1 MADIV
6 FAFDPAI
13 HRPIPVPE
21 SAPAEIAAAIS
32 GAALAA
38 LEEAAAVATRAE
50 AVALV
55 VCGRLLDPSR
65 ASPAQAARLRRTV
78 MSLASSG
85 CRTVVVADDTTICH
99 DLARMLGEPRGLAFV
114 TPAAP
119 LTLDVRGLAVEL
131 VSAHGPAGAAAAD
144 VVTGE
149 PSPLH
154 RRVIIGWDNAL
165 WSADRWAPDEP
176 AYGVVPQPRLS
187 ATAAAFASTATSSA
201 AWSQPGT
208 FWIWASR
215 QTQTLPVGVH
225 ALPPLQPRSAE
236 EAASGACCT
245 LTLLDRASMD
255 EAEPSGIA
263 APHAEWRGSWREVP
277 THRVAWRTVSVES
290 PTGDDEELA
299 TLLWSA
305 LEKEPRDR
313 TTAVELIRCSVAC
326 GTSVARRVRVGEIAA
341 ETLARL
347 RGLYDPKAFPW
358 WCVDLVA
365 EPTESLAPLGHAR
378 SGSRP
383 GSTTSFSSALADIV
397 TMVEQSQTL
406 SAAEAREA
414 GWLALELIESV

>member
-13 HRPIPVPE
+13 HRPIPVPDA
-21 SAPAEIAAAIS
+21 APADVAGAVAGAAIAAV
-32 GAALAA
+32 
-38 LEEAAAVATRAE
+38 EEAADVAAKAGAT
-50 AVALV
+50 ALV
-55 VCGRLLDPSR
+55 ICGRLLDPSR
-65 ASPAQAARLRRTV
+65 ASPAQAARLRRMIV
-78 MSLASSG
+78 ALATGG
-85 CRTVVVADDTTICH
+85 CRTVMFADDTAVCH

-119 LTLDVRGLAVEL
+119 LAVDVRGLSVEL
-131 VSAHGPAGAAAAD
+131 VSAHGPAGAGAAD
-144 VVTGE
+144 AVTAG

-154 RRVIIGWDNAL
+154 RRVVLGWDNAL

-176 AYGVVPQPRLS
+176 AYGVVPTPRLTP
-187 ATAAAFASTATSSA
+187 TAAAFASAAAASA

-215 QTQTLPVGVH
+215 QPQALPPGVH
-225 ALPPLQPRSAE
+225 FLPPLQPRSAD
-236 EAASGACCT
+236 EASSGACCT
-245 LTLLDRASMD
+245 LTLLDRAAVEVVD
-255 EAEPSGIA
+255 PDGIA

-277 THRVAWRTVSVES
+277 THRVAWRTVEVES
-290 PTGDDEELA
+290 PTGGDEELA
-299 TLLWSA
+299 TAIWSA
-305 LEKEPRDR
+305 LEKQPRER
-313 TTAVELIRCSVAC
+313 PAAVELIRCSIAC

-347 RGLYDPKAFPW
+347 RGLYDARTFPW

>member
-1 MADIV
+1 VADIV

-21 SAPAEIAAAIS
+21 SAPADVAAAVAS
-32 GAALAA
+32 AALGA

-50 AVALV
+50 AAALV

-65 ASPAQAARLRRTV
+65 ASPAQAARLRGLV
-78 MSLASSG
+78 LSLAAAG
-85 CRTVVVADDTTICH
+85 CRTVTFADDVTACH
-99 DLARMLGEPRGLAFV
+99 DLSRMLGEPRGLAFV

-119 LTLDVRGLAVEL
+119 LTLDVRGLEVEL

-144 VVTGE
+144 VVTGD
-149 PSPLH
+149 PSPLR
-154 RRVIIGWDNAL
+154 RRVVLGWDDAL
-165 WSADRWAPDEP
+165 WTADRWAPDEP

-187 ATAAAFASTATSSA
+187 PTAAAFAATASSSA
-201 AWSQPGT
+201 SWSQPGT

-215 QTQTLPVGVH
+215 QRQALPVGVH
-225 ALPPLQPRSAE
+225 GLPPLQPRSAE
-236 EAASGACCT
+236 EAAPGACCT
-245 LTLLDRASMD
+245 LTLLDRIAAEAS
-255 EAEPSGIA
+255 AAVPA

-277 THRVAWRTVSVES
+277 THQVAWRTVEVES
-290 PTGDDEELA
+290 SAGDDEELA
-299 TLLWSA
+299 TAIWSA
-305 LEKEPRDR
+305 LEKLPRDR
-313 TTAVELIRCSVAC
+313 TSAVELVRCSVTC

-347 RGLYDPKAFPW
+347 RGLHDPKAFPW

-406 SAAEAREA
+406 PPAEAREA